1 MGIRSTSMAGL
12 RLAALFVI
20 VAVVTCNVEDST
32 ASYRLDDSMSAVMPL
47 NEFVDMG
54 EAVDPAAA
62 NSAANAAESE
72 AATATDKAKNAANS
86 AEAAERD
93 AQDKVNQA
101 DSQANAD
108 QTKISDAKTEED
120 KLKAAKRKSEQDEA
134 LAKKDEADAA
144 KTGAKVAAEVKLTDA
159 EKQEL
164 AGARAKKGG
173 LRSAM
178 DSATLAYKKNE
189 HRIRQLTGAVDKN
202 MSLEA
207 HEKQQREAAAH
218 KADES
223 QQLAD
228 RAQEA
233 KKRAEDELSRAKAKE
248 DKAKADLDKE
258 QKALQETEAAS
269 AKAQAEL
276 KIALAN
282 GTASKEMIAEA
293 ARLKAKVAT
302 QLDATNRAKD
312 KLVAAE
318 SETKQKASESK
329 KASDKAGALDRL

>member
-1 MGIRSTSMAGL
+1 
-12 RLAALFVI
+12 
-20 VAVVTCNVEDST
+20 
-32 ASYRLDDSMSAVMPL
+32 
-47 NEFVDMG
+47 
-54 EAVDPAAA
+54 
-62 NSAANAAESE
+62 
-72 AATATDKAKNAANS
+72 
-86 AEAAERD
+86 
-93 AQDKVNQA
+93 
-101 DSQANAD
+101 
-108 QTKISDAKTEED
+108 
-120 KLKAAKRKSEQDEA
+120 
-134 LAKKDEADAA
+134 
-144 KTGAKVAAEVKLTDA
+144 
-159 EKQEL
+159 
-164 AGARAKKGG
+164 
-173 LRSAM
+173 
-178 DSATLAYKKNE
+178 
-189 HRIRQLTGAVDKN
+189 

-233 KKRAEDELSRAKAKE
+233 KRAEDELARAKAKE

-329 KASDKAGALDRL
+329 KPSDKAGALDRLAKAEKRLARDLMSKEGKAKMDAEDAVREQERAKRKR

>member
-72 AATATDKAKNAANS
+72 AATATDKAKNAANT

-108 QTKISDAKTEED
+108 QTKISDAKTAE
-120 KLKAAKRKSEQDEA
+120 RKSEQDEA

-144 KTGAKVAAEVKLTDA
+144 RKKETANRDLTKATRDEQTAKADAAKAGAKVAAEVKLTDA

-164 AGARAKKGG
+164 ADARAKKGG

-218 KADES
+218 KADEP

-233 KKRAEDELSRAKAKE
+233 KKRAEDELARAKAKE

-276 KIALAN
+276 
-282 GTASKEMIAEA
+282 
-293 ARLKAKVAT
+293 
-302 QLDATNRAKD
+302 
-312 KLVAAE
+312 
-318 SETKQKASESK
+318 
-329 KASDKAGALDRL
+329 

>member
-1 MGIRSTSMAGL
+1 MG
-12 RLAALFVI
+12 
-20 VAVVTCNVEDST
+20 
-32 ASYRLDDSMSAVMPL
+32 
-47 NEFVDMG
+47 
-54 EAVDPAAA
+54 
-62 NSAANAAESE
+62 
-72 AATATDKAKNAANS
+72 
-86 AEAAERD
+86 
-93 AQDKVNQA
+93 
-101 DSQANAD
+101 
-108 QTKISDAKTEED
+108 
-120 KLKAAKRKSEQDEA
+120 
-134 LAKKDEADAA
+134 
-144 KTGAKVAAEVKLTDA
+144 
-159 EKQEL
+159 
-164 AGARAKKGG
+164 
-173 LRSAM
+173 
-178 DSATLAYKKNE
+178 
-189 HRIRQLTGAVDKN
+189 RIRQLTGAVDKN

-233 KKRAEDELSRAKAKE
+233 KKRAEDELARAKAKE

-258 QKALQETEAAS
+258 QKALQETEATS

-282 GTASKEMIAEA
+282 GTASKEMIVEA

-329 KASDKAGALDRL
+329 KASDKAGALDRLAKAEKRLARDLISKEGKAKMDAEDAVREQERAKRKESDAKGAASSAKNADGTAKSEKAKANEERTQQTVEEDKAKVEAATQSTKAAQEALHKASAAASSNSACGPDANPNTCMAHMRKMAADFNRYHAKTTSAMQKQHSAVVIVNKAIGDN